1 MMYDFSP
8 KLLDVKT
15 GDYRRNIAQ
24 DSRISRYGIE
34 IPIHHHHT
42 VTALPSTIYLVPDT
56 ETYYMPVHLHTGSI
70 PAHVARVDNYWYP
83 WYVLY

>member
-42 VTALPSTIYLVPDT
+42 VTALPSTSYQVP
-56 ETYYMPVHLHTGSI
+56 G
-70 PAHVARVDNYWYP
+70 ARYRDL
-83 WYVLY
+83 LYAGTSAYR